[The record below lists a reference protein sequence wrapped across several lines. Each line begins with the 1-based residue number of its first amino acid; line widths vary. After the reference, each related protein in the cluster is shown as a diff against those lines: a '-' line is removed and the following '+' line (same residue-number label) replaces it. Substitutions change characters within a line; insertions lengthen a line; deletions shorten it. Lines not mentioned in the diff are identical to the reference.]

1 MELKKFFKKS
11 RNFYLLVLLLLIF
24 TVPVALSGCGGG
36 GSSSGGGS
44 SASTIS
50 GSVIDGPVSGA
61 TITLFQVSGGTPTL
75 VNLTAKIT
83 TQSNG
88 AFSIPITDIPGYS
101 TSNQYLVISSGGTDS
116 SGTPNDMIGL
126 LLPGNSTSVNVT
138 QQTTNLITLNNTSL
152 NTITASTSTPT
163 STSISGIVV
172 NIPSTI
178 QSAIENYNTMSQT
191 DITAIAT
198 VPSTYYQDLSGVYSG
213 NIDSTADPSCPAS
226 YTMTVNPNGTFQ
238 YYDNW
243 GDNINGTYSVSNFVS
258 GESAQVNILSGTLY
272 FIYAPN
278 STSCSGTTTSYSIP
292 IPGTQPFSFG
302 GASGTYTYPN
312 NWTVALNSNN
322 TPESMTA
329 NFSAVVNGTPYNWV
343 DTMTYE
349 SIPSTYSVQSLDNAT
364 YENDFTSGLTTTTTG
379 YVELTNVDGA
389 NTLYVPYMTSPTV
402 SLSFDSKGTNF
413 TGSINGVGSI
423 ANGVFTPSSLGG
435 QYPGNLTFDLTLS
448 GSVASECP
456 ADTVVGFSGTALIF
470 NYNSTQYIYYNVQ
483 PDTTSNTSC
492 PITDVGPL
500 DGLLQLQ

>member
-11 RNFYLLVLLLLIF
+11 RKFYLLALLLLIF

-36 GSSSGGGS
+36 GGGSSSGGGS
-44 SASTIS
+44 SASTIT

-126 LLPGNSTSVNVT
+126 LLPGISTSVNVT
-138 QQTTNLITLNNTSL
+138 RGSTSEILSGNTSNTSL
-152 NTITASTSTPT
+152 ESIASNTNAP
-163 STSISGIVV
+163 TSISESV
-172 NIPSTI
+172 NITTNIQNTI
-178 QSAIENYNTMSQT
+178 ESYNN
-191 DITAIAT
+191 IPA
-198 VPSTYYQDLSGVYSG
+198 VYEDLSGVYSG
-213 NIDSTADPSCPAS
+213 SIASSASSCSAS

-238 YYDNW
+238 YYDSW

-258 GESAQVNILSGTLY
+258 GVSAQVNILSGTAY
-272 FIYAPN
+272 FYYLNNP
-278 STSCSGTTTSYSIP
+278 STSCVGTPTSFSIP
-292 IPGTQPFSFG
+292 IPGTSAVP
-302 GASGTYTYPN
+302 SGTFTYPN
-312 NWTVALNSNN
+312 YWTVTLNSNN
-322 TPESMTA
+322 TPESMAA
-329 NFSAVVNGTPYNWV
+329 NFSETVNGTSYNWT

-349 SIPSTYSVQSLDNAT
+349 SIPSTYSVQSLLANT
-364 YENDFTSGLTTTTTG
+364 SYENDFTSGLTTTTTG

-402 SLSFDSKGTNF
+402 SLSFDSTGTNF

-423 ANGVFTPSSLGG
+423 AQGVFTPSSLGE
-435 QYPGNLTFDLTLS
+435 QYPGNLTFNLTLS
-448 GSVASECP
+448 ASVASGCSTG
-456 ADTVVGFSGTALIF
+456 TVVGFSGTALIF
-470 NYNSTQYIYYNVQ
+470 DYSSTQYIYYNVQ